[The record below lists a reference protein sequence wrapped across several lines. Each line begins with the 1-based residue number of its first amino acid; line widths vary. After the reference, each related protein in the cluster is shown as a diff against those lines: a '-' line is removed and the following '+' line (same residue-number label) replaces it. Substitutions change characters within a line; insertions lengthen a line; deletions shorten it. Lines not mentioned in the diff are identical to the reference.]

1 VVHGINDAGQI
12 VGTYV
17 DTGGAGGGF
26 LRSGGTYTQIDIPG
40 SYDTQ
45 IWGINNE
52 GQVVGTYGAINRAT
66 GAVSTEG
73 FIYNINTG
81 TYTTLNDPLA
91 TGGTFAQGINDA
103 GQVVGYFNSASGDQA
118 FLYSNGTYTLL
129 SPSPTSSN
137 IATGINNA
145 GEIVGF
151 DPNGSFLAVPNPTLV
166 ADPAHVSL
174 GATVTANANGNDNVI
189 YVGSGD
195 TVTVGTGQDSLIF
208 EQTAPGSIGAVTINH
223 FNPSKDVIQIQSALA
238 TSVTPVDDSQGNA
251 VITVDSGDTIT
262 LVGVHAAALHTSDF
276 HFA

>member
-1 VVHGINDAGQI
+1 MV
-12 VGTYV
+12 
-17 DTGGAGGGF
+17 
-26 LRSGGTYTQIDIPG
+26 S
-40 SYDTQ
+40 
-45 IWGINNE
+45 GINNE
-52 GQVVGTYGAINRAT
+52 GQVVGTD
-66 GAVSTEG
+66 AVGTPTNGFTQYG

-129 SPSPTSSN
+129 SPSPTSFN
-137 IATGINNA
+137 IATGINDA
-145 GEIVGF
+145 GKIVGF
-151 DPNGSFLAVPNPTLV
+151 DQDGSFLAVPNPTVV
-166 ADPAHVSL
+166 ADPARVSV

-238 TSVTPVDDSQGNA
+238 TSVTPVDDSHGNA
-251 VITVDSGDTIT
+251 VITVDTSGDKIT